1 MTDVDLTK
9 LSRFERRQLCQ
20 TVELQPGTVIQSW
33 WFEEDR
39 SDVFLIV
46 SCEPF
51 FAIQVQFS
59 SYNMPDENIR
69 KIRIRTQS
77 GLFNEPDH
85 YFYNSIE
92 NLECARNEL
101 AYMVMWADRA
111 VIFSN

>member
-9 LSRFERRQLCQ
+9 LGRFERRRLCQ

-33 WFEEDR
+33 WFKEDR

-51 FAIQVQFS
+51 FAIQIEFK
-59 SYNMPDENIR
+59 SYNQPDENIR
-69 KIRIRTQS
+69 RIRIRTHLKS
-77 GLFNEPDH
+77 FNDPDNYYCNH
-85 YFYNSIE
+85 IE
-92 NLECARNEL
+92 DLTSARGEL

-111 VIFSN
+111 VIFST